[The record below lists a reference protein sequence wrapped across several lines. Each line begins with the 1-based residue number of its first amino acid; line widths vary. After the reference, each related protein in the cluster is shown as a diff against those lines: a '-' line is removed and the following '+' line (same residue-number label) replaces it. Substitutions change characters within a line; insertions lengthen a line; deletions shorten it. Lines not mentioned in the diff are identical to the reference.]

1 MRALKKKKKRNNLRI
16 IDKLIYKFFEALDKI
31 GSLIDNLFK
40 KKNKK

>member
-1 MRALKKKKKRNNLRI
+1 M
-16 IDKLIYKFFEALDKI
+16 IDKWIYKFFAALDKI